1 MRAALG
7 LVVTAALLLALV
19 LWLRPDATR
28 NAPADGLR
36 VASLLGD
43 PQLPEG
49 FARATLPG
57 AIRLPADHGPH
68 PGFQSEWWYFTGHL
82 DGPIDDRADQP
93 RRRFGFQLT
102 FFRFA
107 TAPEPPDR
115 ESAWA
120 SNQLYM
126 AHFAITD
133 LGARRHRIA
142 ERFSRGAAGL
152 AGARADPF
160 EVWLDD
166 WRAGSLGEEFLPLR
180 LDARDADLELALRVE
195 PGKPPVLQG
204 EKGLSRKGPEPGNA
218 SYYYSYTRLPVS
230 GQISLGGEDIT
241 VRGEAWLDR
250 EWSSSSLGAGVQGW
264 DWFGLQLD
272 DGRELMLYSLR
283 DESGKPTGF
292 SAATLVAADGSA
304 EHFSVDGF
312 ELLPQRRWRSA
323 DSGVSWPVD
332 WQLRLPA
339 AGLDLEV
346 RALLDDQEQRVAVL
360 YWEGAVE
367 VFDRQSGEKT
377 GRGYLEMT
385 GYAGRER

>member
-1 MRAALG
+1 MRAIPG
-7 LVVTAALLLALV
+7 LVVAGVVLLALA

-28 NAPADGLR
+28 DAASDGVR

-49 FARATLPG
+49 FARATRPG

-82 DGPIDDRADQP
+82 DGPVGDQSDQQ

-107 TAPEPPDR
+107 TAPEPPER

-133 LGARRHRIA
+133 VDGQRHRVA

-152 AGARADPF
+152 AGARAEPF

-166 WRAGSLGEEFLPLR
+166 WQAVSRGESFLPLR
-180 LDARDADLELALRVE
+180 LDARDADLGLKLRVE

-204 EKGLSRKGPEPGNA
+204 DQGLSRKGPEPGNA

-230 GQISLGGEDIT
+230 GLISLGGDDIA

-283 DESGKPTGF
+283 DDSGNPTRF
-292 SAATLVAADGSA
+292 SAATLVAADGRA
-304 EHFSVDGF
+304 EHFPVDAF
-312 ELLPQRRWRSA
+312 ELVAQRRWRSA
-323 DSGVSWPVD
+323 NTGVNWPVA

-339 AGLDLEV
+339 AGLDLEI
-346 RALLDDQEQRVAVL
+346 RALVDDQEQRVAVL

-367 VFDRQSGEKT
+367 VRDRRAGDRV

-385 GYAGRER
+385 GYAAR